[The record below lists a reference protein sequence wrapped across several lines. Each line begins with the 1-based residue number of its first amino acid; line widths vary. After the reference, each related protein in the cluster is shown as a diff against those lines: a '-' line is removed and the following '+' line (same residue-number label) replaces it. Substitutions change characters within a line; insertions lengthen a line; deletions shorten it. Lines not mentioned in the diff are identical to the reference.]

1 VTSFGLP
8 PEFRLRASADFER
21 VYSQRQRA
29 ADGRLLVYGASNG
42 LGVTRAG
49 CSISRKQGNSV
60 VRHRLKRLLR
70 EAYRLSRPVLP
81 RGFDLILIPQQGVQ
95 CTVAEYQV
103 SLERLAAKIARRLT
117 GQNQSQEKNA
127 SAENDG

>member
-8 PEFRLRASADFER
+8 PEARLRASADFER

-29 ADGRLLVYGASNG
+29 ADGRLLVYGAANDTG
-42 LGVTRAG
+42 TTRAG

-70 EAYRLSRPVLP
+70 EAYRLSRPDLP
-81 RGFDLILIPQQGVQ
+81 CGLDLILIPQRGAQ
-95 CTVAEYQV
+95 CTVAEYAQ
-103 SLERLAAKIARRLT
+103 SLQRLTAKIARRLT
-117 GQNQSQEKNA
+117 KQERPQG
-127 SAENDG
+127 ETGL